1 MMTKT
6 QTQTDTKSSNQSP
19 EMTINVLDAPLIS
32 LNLAGNVGNRFILHS
47 PTRHFIFLVIAYLTA
62 LASHTK
68 NISWLNV

>member
-32 LNLAGNVGNRFILHS
+32 LNLAGNVGNRFILYS
-47 PTRHFIFLVIAYLTA
+47 PTRHCIHQYSGSGFHNLSFL
-62 LASHTK
+62 
-68 NISWLNV
+68 